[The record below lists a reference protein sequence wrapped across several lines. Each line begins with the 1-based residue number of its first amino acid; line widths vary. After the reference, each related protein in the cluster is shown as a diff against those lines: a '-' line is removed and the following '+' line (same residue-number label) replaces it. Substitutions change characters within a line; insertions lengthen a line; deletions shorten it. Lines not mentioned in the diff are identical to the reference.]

1 MWEKRNYRN
10 NNNFFGLEDNRNKWL
25 KHQVPEDMAMRDH
38 AAGVTEC
45 GTMDVRKWVKKE
57 LGYRDATASKII
69 RKISLDLGWGDKT
82 LKLVQNNGIGLLL
95 KGHSTYR
102 VFIKYCIIFED
113 FKNIPDSCLSLFYLG
128 VIVCT
133 HTRQVEHQLFSRTG
147 RVQKNHKILRKKH
160 NI

>member
-1 MWEKRNYRN
+1 MFETSSSRGYGDARPCCRCDGMRNH
-10 NNNFFGLEDNRNKWL
+10 GCK
-25 KHQVPEDMAMRDH
+25 K
-38 AAGVTEC
+38 
-45 GTMDVRKWVKKE
+45 VKEE

-160 NI
+160 NISWTPCIIWCDSYKWITTGI